1 MRKSTPSIV
10 PVVLSGGA
18 GTRLWPLSL
27 PERPKQFL
35 PLGGTRTLF
44 QETLARVSGRG
55 FRPPVIVCNDD
66 HRFLVAEELRAA
78 KIAPLAVMLEPLP
91 RNTAPAAAAAAALVA
106 EKAPGALM
114 LVLPSDHVIGKPA
127 ALRKAIALAAPA
139 AARGMLVTF
148 GIKPTGPHTGYGY
161 IEAGKALTGLKGV
174 RAVRRFIEK
183 PDRKRA
189 QALLAKGGVSW
200 NAGIFLF
207 EPKAFLAEIR
217 RFQPKMA
224 AATKKATAKGQR
236 DVVRSARANPPLD
249 FFRLDRKAFAAC
261 PAGPIDTM
269 VMERTEKAAVV
280 PVDMDW
286 SDAGSWS
293 SLWEAGVQDPRGNAR
308 RGAVALHDVSGSF
321 LFSDGP
327 ILGAV
332 GVRDMVVVATEDAVL
347 VAPRDRAEDVKA
359 LAGLVAAKAKASR
372 VTVHRP
378 WGTYRTLKMGEQF
391 QVKQITVKP
400 GGVLSLQY
408 HHRRAEHWVVV
419 EGRARVVR
427 GEETFVLETNQSTY
441 IPAGTKHRLENPGK
455 DFLHLIE
462 VQSGDYLGEDDIVRL
477 DDHYGRK

>member
-1 MRKSTPSIV
+1 
-10 PVVLSGGA
+10 
-18 GTRLWPLSL
+18 
-27 PERPKQFL
+27 
-35 PLGGTRTLF
+35 
-44 QETLARVSGRG
+44 
-55 FRPPVIVCNDD
+55 
-66 HRFLVAEELRAA
+66 
-78 KIAPLAVMLEPLP
+78 
-91 RNTAPAAAAAAALVA
+91 
-106 EKAPGALM
+106 
-114 LVLPSDHVIGKPA
+114 
-127 ALRKAIALAAPA
+127 
-139 AARGMLVTF
+139 
-148 GIKPTGPHTGYGY
+148 
-161 IEAGKALTGLKGV
+161 GLKGV

-183 PDRKRA
+183 PNRKRA
-189 QALLAKGGVSW
+189 RALLAKGGVSW

-207 EPKAFLAEIR
+207 EPKAFLAELR

-224 AATKKATAKGQR
+224 AQAEAAIARGQK
-236 DVVRSARANPPLD
+236 DLD
-249 FFRLDRKAFAAC
+249 FFRLDRKAFSAC

-269 VMERTEKAAVV
+269 VMEPTKNAAVV
-280 PVDMDW
+280 PVDMAW

-293 SLWEAGVQDPRGNAR
+293 SLWETGVRDPRGNAR
-308 RGAVALHDVSGSF
+308 QGAVALHDVSGSF

-332 GVRDMVVVATEDAVL
+332 GVRDMVVIATEDAVL

-359 LAGLVAAKAKASR
+359 LAGLVAAQAKTKAKASR

-400 GGVLSLQY
+400 GGALSLQY

-419 EGRARVVR
+419 EGRARIVR

-441 IPAGTKHRLENPGK
+441 IPAGIKHRLENPGK
-455 DFLHLIE
+455 TLLHLIE

>member
-1 MRKSTPSIV
+1 MSPIVPAIV

-66 HRFLVAEELRAA
+66 HRFLVAEQLRAA
-78 KIAPLAVMLEPLP
+78 KVAPLAVMLEPVA

-106 EKAPGALM
+106 EQAPGALM
-114 LVLPSDHVIGKPA
+114 LVLPSDHVIRKPA

-139 AARGMLVTF
+139 AARGMLVAF
-148 GIKPTGPHTGYGY
+148 GIKPSSPHTGYGY
-161 IEAGKALTGLKGV
+161 IEAGPAPAGLKGV

-183 PDRKRA
+183 PHAKRA
-189 QALLAKGGVSW
+189 RALLAQGGVSW

-207 EPKAFLAEIR
+207 DPKAFLAELR
-217 RFQPKMA
+217 RFQPTMA
-224 AATKKATAKGQR
+224 AAAKKATAKGRR
-236 DVVRSARANPPLD
+236 DLD
-249 FFRLDRKAFAAC
+249 FFRLDRRAFAAC

-269 VMERTEKAAVV
+269 VMERTKNAAVV

-286 SDAGSWS
+286 SDAGSWA
-293 SLWEAGVQDPRGNAR
+293 SLWETGVRDPRGNAR
-308 RGAVALHDVSGSF
+308 RGAVAVHDVSGSF

-327 ILGAV
+327 VLGAV
-332 GVRDMVVVATEDAVL
+332 GVRDMVVIATEDAVL

-359 LAGLVAAKAKASR
+359 LAGLVAAKAKVSR

-400 GGVLSLQY
+400 GGALSLQY
-408 HHRRAEHWVVV
+408 HRRRAEHWVVV

-427 GEETFVLETNQSTY
+427 GAETFVLETNQSTY
-441 IPAGTKHRLENPGK
+441 IPAGTRHRLENPGK
-455 DFLHLIE
+455 AFLHLIE
-462 VQSGDYLGEDDIVRL
+462 VQSGDYLGEDDVVRL